1 MLIDIY
7 HKISVWYRKD
17 IIHQFRN
24 TLKDEHDIHSR
35 LMQYYPEVPMW
46 WYGTIGIISFAFLCT
61 AIKIIPTQ
69 LPLWGAVIAILLSF
83 IFTIPLSMLQAITNQ
98 QVNTPVLYE
107 FIAGYI
113 LPGRPIANAIFKVI
127 AYLTIFQSCTFAGD
141 LKFGHY
147 MKVPPQIIFT
157 IQLVATI
164 ISCIWVTFIQDWMLN
179 NIEDICTP
187 RQRQG
192 FICPGPTTFATASVI
207 FGAASPHLF
216 SPSAL

>member
-1 MLIDIY
+1 
-7 HKISVWYRKD
+7 
-17 IIHQFRN
+17 
-24 TLKDEHDIHSR
+24 
-35 LMQYYPEVPMW
+35 MQYYPEVPMW

-69 LPLWGAVIAILLSF
+69 LPIWGAVIAIFLSF
-83 IFTIPLSMLQAITNQ
+83 IFTVPLSIIPAITNQ
-98 QVNTPVLYE
+98 QVITPVLYE

-113 LPGRPIANAIFKVI
+113 FPGRPIANTIFKTVS
-127 AYLTIFQSCTFAGD
+127 YMTSYQSSNFAGD

-147 MKVPPQIIFT
+147 MKVPPQIMFT
-157 IQLVATI
+157 IQIVSTV
-164 ISCIWVTFIQDWMLN
+164 ISCIWATFIQEWMLN

-192 FICPGPTTFATASVI
+192 FICPASTTFATASVV

-216 SPSAL
+216 SLGAP